1 MPSKIGFCGKGHRE
15 AWLAVLVLILVSAA
29 GCALNHRGG
38 EEVATALQR
47 YQSRSAGQGHAYASA
62 PPMTAPAA
70 TQAASAPPLTSL
82 REFILR
88 ALERNPDIQ
97 AATELARSRAERIAQ
112 VTALPDPTLL
122 TKTLPEPTRTA
133 EGDNFFILGVQ
144 QKFPVPEKLDRR
156 GRIALEETRVA
167 LQQLEQIR
175 LRVIADVKRA
185 YYQLY
190 VVDRTTRIIE
200 DNRLILKGLVEV
212 TQGQV
217 AAGRPQQDTLRAQV
231 ELSNLGSQLLDLRQR
246 RVTAEAML
254 NTLINRDPTTS
265 IATPAEFGVRQA
277 ELKIER
283 LFTLAADAN
292 PELAAMEHEIE
303 RDRQALRLA
312 KLAYWPDFTLG
323 FEWMQ
328 MDPRGAFEPP
338 NNPAIGMR
346 PPSPQLSEDGSDN
359 WAIVF
364 GFNLPIWFHKIEAG
378 IREARFKLGAT
389 RRRHAS
395 TRNKIN
401 FRITDA
407 LERVRA
413 QRELA
418 LLFDTTII
426 PQARQAYEVSRASYM
441 VGKSDVQYV
450 IDNWQKWLL
459 FTIQYH
465 RSIGEIERSVA
476 TLEQAVGLS
485 LTEAK
490 GSSSAAP

>member
-1 MPSKIGFCGKGHRE
+1 MPYEIGFCGKSSRV
-15 AWLAVLVLILVSAA
+15 ALLAVPAVILASAA
-29 GCALNHRGG
+29 GCAINQRGG
-38 EEVATALQR
+38 EEVAAALQR
-47 YQSRSAGQGHAYASA
+47 YEGESTAQGAAYVSA
-62 PPMTAPAA
+62 PAPAV
-70 TQAASAPPLTSL
+70 TPAAPAPPSTTL
-82 REFILR
+82 REFILL

-112 VTALPDPTLL
+112 VTALPDPMLM

-133 EGDNFFILGVQ
+133 EGDSFFILGVQ

-156 GRIALEETRVA
+156 GRIALEETRAA
-167 LQQLEQIR
+167 LQQVEQTR

-190 VVDRTTRIIE
+190 VVDRTTRVIE
-200 DNRLILKGLVEV
+200 DNQRILKGLVEV

-217 AAGRPQQDTLRAQV
+217 AAGRSQQDTLRAQV
-231 ELSNLGSQLLDLRQR
+231 ELSNLTSQLLDLRQR

-254 NTLINRDPTTS
+254 NTLMDRNPTTS

-283 LFTLAADAN
+283 LFTLAADAT
-292 PELAAMEHEIE
+292 PELAGIEHEIE

-323 FEWMQ
+323 FEWMP
-328 MDPRGAFEPP
+328 MNPRDAFEPP
-338 NNPAIGMR
+338 INPATGMR

-359 WAIVF
+359 WAVVF

-389 RRRHAS
+389 RRRHAA

-441 VGKSDVQYV
+441 VGKSDFQYV
-450 IDNWQKWLL
+450 IDNWQKWLK

-476 TLEQAVGLS
+476 TLEQAIGLS
-485 LTEAK
+485 LTEVK
-490 GSSSAAP
+490 GTSSAAP